1 MHSFLRTSALCLT
14 TALSLSWG
22 ITAGLADGINK
33 MAQADVDEIIV
44 TTTRSNS
51 NRQTHS
57 GNIAVIDT
65 RDEVGIFPTD
75 LVNKAPG
82 VLVHRGN
89 GQEHLT
95 SIRSPVLTGGAGAG
109 SFLFMEDGLS
119 FRAAPFANVN
129 ALMDSMSFDTAR
141 VEIIRGPG
149 SALYGSNAVHGMI
162 NFITKDPTEAS
173 QSVRLGYGS
182 YGRYELSG
190 SKAWSGERSS
200 SRVALSS
207 TGEEDAYRD
216 ASGFQQ
222 RKLRL
227 QHSWQTSQADYRLTF
242 GAMSLNQETAGY
254 TEGRDAYRVESL
266 AKQNS
271 DADEAFRD
279 AWSARLS
286 LDITIPL
293 DNGATLKLRPYTR
306 SNDMRFGMHF
316 LPGDPVEE
324 NDHSSIGLQSNYTFQ
339 TGDWNIIA
347 GLDSEFTRGNL
358 SEFQSK
364 ATTFGYEP
372 GLHYDYAVDTTVF
385 APYLHTERQI
395 SEMTRLTLGVRAEL
409 TQYDYDNK
417 TADGNFG
424 NGTKYYRPADRT
436 DDYVNVSPKLGL
448 SHNLSPDTTLFL
460 NIARGNRAPQTTD
473 AYRLRVG
480 QRVGDI
486 KSESLMSYEAGLRGR
501 LNSLRYEVS
510 AYTMEK
516 RNYYFRD
523 SANNNVWNGRTQ
535 HVGVEIDADLQ
546 LSETLSMAGAMSYAE
561 HEWDFNHRPA
571 GTPRAENII
580 TAGDAIDSAPKTLA
594 NLELNWQASDTSRL
608 SLAWEHVGRY
618 YLDTANIHSYDGHN
632 LAHLKGQFAL
642 NAATTLSVKINNLFD
657 RHFANR
663 ADYNTTTQNY
673 RYFPGEPRH
682 ISITL
687 NRTF

>member
-1 MHSFLRTSALCLT
+1 MHSFLRATALCLT
-14 TALSLSWG
+14 SAVCLSWG
-22 ITAGLADGINK
+22 ASSVYADG
-33 MAQADVDEIIV
+33 ADEVTPADVDEIIV

-51 NRQTHS
+51 NRQTHI
-57 GNIAVIDT
+57 GNIASVNT
-65 RDEVGIFPTD
+65 RDLVSIFPTD

-129 ALMDSMSFDTAR
+129 SLMDSMSFDTAR

-149 SALYGSNAVHGMI
+149 SALYGSNAVHGLV
-162 NFITKDPTEAS
+162 NFITKDATEDS
-173 QSVRLGYGS
+173 QNIRLGYGS

-200 SRVALSS
+200 SRLALSL
-207 TGEEDAYRD
+207 TGEDDAYRD

-227 QHSWQTSQADYRLTF
+227 QHNWQTAQADYRLTF
-242 GAMSLNQETAGY
+242 AAMSLNQETAGY
-254 TEGRDAYRVESL
+254 AEGRDAYRVETL

-293 DNGATLKLRPYTR
+293 DSGATLKLRPYLR

-324 NDHSSIGLQSNYTFQ
+324 NDHSSIGLQSSYTVQ
-339 TGDWNIIA
+339 SGDWNIIA
-347 GLDSEFTRGNL
+347 GLDSEYTRGKL
-358 SEFQSK
+358 TEFQSK
-364 ATTFGYEP
+364 PTVFGYEP
-372 GLHYDYAVDTTVF
+372 GLHYDYAVDATVI
-385 APYLHTERQI
+385 APYLHTEQRI
-395 SEMTRLTLGVRAEL
+395 SDATRLTVGVRAEF

-417 TADGNFG
+417 TTDGNFG
-424 NGTKYYRPADRT
+424 NGTKYYRPADRS
-436 DDYVNVSPKLGL
+436 DDYVDISPKFGL
-448 SHNLSPDTTLFL
+448 SHDLSPDTTVFL
-460 NIARGNRAPQTTD
+460 NIAHGNRAPQTTD

-501 LNSLRYEVS
+501 LSALRYEVS
-510 AYTMEK
+510 AYMMEK

-535 HVGVEIDADLQ
+535 HVGIELDADLQ
-546 LSETLSMAGAMSYAE
+546 LSETVALAGAASYAE

-594 NLELNWQASDTSRL
+594 NFDLNWQVSDSSRV

-618 YLDTANIHSYDGHN
+618 YLDAANIHSYDGHN
-632 LAHLKGQFAL
+632 LAHLKGQIAL
-642 NAATTLSVKINNLFD
+642 DPATKLLFKINNLFD
-657 RHFANR
+657 RHFAKR
-663 ADYNTTTQNY
+663 ADYNTTTRNY

-687 NRTF
+687 TRDF